1 MEIDIKEHRFLEH
14 GEHGGH
20 LYGTKLDSVRELIRA
35 GKMCVLDC
43 SPAALKILHN
53 STEFMP
59 YVIFIAA
66 PGMEQLKS
74 LYDLGRSTGAS
85 SRNLT
90 VFLSKVCSYIF
101 IKIVF
106 PYISNLYILFR
117 APPRFHA
124 SNLYATTYLF
134 HCLFYFYS
142 ITLVNCCINLMLALL
157 VRPPE
162 FHQVQL
168 EKSQD
173 IGVSRIFI

>member
-1 MEIDIKEHRFLEH
+1 MILDTSRPPRVLEEDGKSYWFIDRESMETDIREHRYLEY

-66 PGMEQLKS
+66 PGMEQLKW
-74 LYDLGRSTGAS
+74 LYDLQRSTGTS

-90 VFLSKVCSYIF
+90 VI
-101 IKIVF
+101 I
-106 PYISNLYILFR
+106 
-117 APPRFHA
+117 
-124 SNLYATTYLF
+124 
-134 HCLFYFYS
+134 
-142 ITLVNCCINLMLALL
+142 
-157 VRPPE
+157 
-162 FHQVQL
+162 
-168 EKSQD
+168 
-173 IGVSRIFI
+173 

>member
-1 MEIDIKEHRFLEH
+1 METEIREHRFLEH

-20 LYGTKLDSVRELIRA
+20 LYGTKLDSVRDLIRA

-85 SRNLT
+85 NRNLT
-90 VFLSKVCSYIF
+90 VICRQNSPV
-101 IKIVF
+101 
-106 PYISNLYILFR
+106 
-117 APPRFHA
+117 FHA
-124 SNLYATTYLF
+124 KSLF
-134 HCLFYFYS
+134 PH
-142 ITLVNCCINLMLALL
+142 
-157 VRPPE
+157 P
-162 FHQVQL
+162 
-168 EKSQD
+168 
-173 IGVSRIFI
+173 

>member
-1 MEIDIKEHRFLEH
+1 MPIVPLNVCLSDTSRPARVLEEDGKSYWFTDRESMEADIREHRFLEH

-90 VFLSKVCSYIF
+90 VYLLKSFSILREYCLVYSSLSQVSCD
-101 IKIVF
+101 
-106 PYISNLYILFR
+106 LF
-117 APPRFHA
+117 
-124 SNLYATTYLF
+124 
-134 HCLFYFYS
+134 
-142 ITLVNCCINLMLALL
+142 
-157 VRPPE
+157 
-162 FHQVQL
+162 
-168 EKSQD
+168 
-173 IGVSRIFI
+173 

>member
-1 MEIDIKEHRFLEH
+1 M
-14 GEHGGH
+14 
-20 LYGTKLDSVRELIRA
+20 YGTKLDSVRELIRA

-90 VFLSKVCSYIF
+90 VYFKTCLHSV
-101 IKIVF
+101 KIVF
-106 PYISNLYILFR
+106 PASVKFYAHFR
-117 APPRFHA
+117 APSVNFY
-124 SNLYATTYLF
+124 YATLAIYICENLF
-134 HCLFYFYS
+134 
-142 ITLVNCCINLMLALL
+142 ICI
-157 VRPPE
+157 
-162 FHQVQL
+162 
-168 EKSQD
+168 
-173 IGVSRIFI
+173 

>member
-1 MEIDIKEHRFLEH
+1 MIFFTDTSRPPRVLEEDGKSYWFTDRESMETDIREHRFLEH

-85 SRNLT
+85 NRNLT
-90 VFLSKVCSYIF
+90 VFLSKTCAYTF
-101 IKIVF
+101 IKIIYPMSSVTSSTF
-106 PYISNLYILFR
+106 SLELLLLIPCD
-117 APPRFHA
+117 A
-124 SNLYATTYLF
+124 SDLYATICFFRRLF
-134 HCLFYFYS
+134 HFLFYHFS
-142 ITLVNCCINLMLALL
+142 
-157 VRPPE
+157 
-162 FHQVQL
+162 
-168 EKSQD
+168 
-173 IGVSRIFI
+173 

>member
-1 MEIDIKEHRFLEH
+1 MEADIREHRFLEH

-20 LYGTKLDSVRELIRA
+20 LYGTKLDSVREMIRA

-90 VFLSKVCSYIF
+90 VYFKICLQSV
-101 IKIVF
+101 KIVF
-106 PYISNLYILFR
+106 PASVKFYAHFR
-117 APPRFHA
+117 APSVNF
-124 SNLYATTYLF
+124 YATLAINICENLF
-134 HCLFYFYS
+134 
-142 ITLVNCCINLMLALL
+142 ICI
-157 VRPPE
+157 
-162 FHQVQL
+162 
-168 EKSQD
+168 
-173 IGVSRIFI
+173 

>member
-1 MEIDIKEHRFLEH
+1 METDIREHRFLEH

-90 VFLSKVCSYIF
+90 VLYFFLSAEYFITFDKNCLPYVCIF
-101 IKIVF
+101 
-106 PYISNLYILFR
+106 NL
-117 APPRFHA
+117 
-124 SNLYATTYLF
+124 
-134 HCLFYFYS
+134 
-142 ITLVNCCINLMLALL
+142 CI
-157 VRPPE
+157 
-162 FHQVQL
+162 F
-168 EKSQD
+168 S
-173 IGVSRIFI
+173 